1 MNVSNYKDR
10 KWYLLSLYGSGG
22 SFSRS
27 GVRISQ
33 SLSTQG
39 SSNRQKSIF
48 FHSIMQQRCILPSDS
63 QSNDIAHKFDCYDEL
78 RWDQPCA

>member
-48 FHSIMQQRCILPSDS
+48 SSLHYAAMLHFAVQQSTVT
-63 QSNDIAHKFDCYDEL
+63 
-78 RWDQPCA
+78 